1 MVRKLTPVMLLV
13 CALSLSLLAVT
24 MMTALSLR
32 QHWLGVKFSPDPE
45 RGFVIV
51 EAVEP
56 DGPGAELTVGAP
68 VLAIADVA
76 LEAGD
81 LVEEPDVAESYIA
94 LRRFFSR
101 QSELYGAIS
110 KPLVLVQTAGDASA
124 SVEIRPASSRPIT
137 SLPPVYWVQIATGV
151 FSALIGTWIWSL
163 RRNEL
168 SARLLAVAG
177 AGIMIAAFPAAVYS
191 SREIALEADVFRL
204 LSVTNYFG
212 TLIFG
217 IAILALLLVY
227 PQPVAQMRSLW
238 LLPAVFIVIW
248 IIDTAGL
255 GVPGPAY
262 GRHLPAVLLMIGILL
277 AAFLQYRLCVDDPV
291 ASAAIRWFG
300 LSVCLCAGSFVAMV
314 LLPNLFGWQASISQG
329 YAFVLFGILFAGV
342 AVGVARYRLF
352 ELESWA
358 FSILT
363 YFGAVVTLITVDAT
377 LIAVIALD
385 RPAAFALSLI
395 LVALVYLPCRDWIA
409 KRLTKRQDIDREDLF
424 SQIVDIAMSGEALR
438 QDRWKETL
446 RRVFNPLQISQAAEG
461 PELEPTIASDGV
473 ELVLPAMPDLPAL
486 KLSHASMGRRLFTP
500 RDKRFAAE
508 ISAMLRHAIHSRNAQ
523 ETGATQERL
532 RIARDM
538 HDNMGAQLLSALHS
552 ETVEKKDTLIRQTI
566 SDLRDIVNN
575 AARGGKTLS
584 ELLADLKNESAERL
598 AAAGIELVWQEAD
611 LDDQIVLSPN
621 AAYSLRSICRELV
634 SNTIRHSG
642 ATTMWLRCEL
652 GDHNLEFC
660 ATDDGRGIDAD
671 LIDAGNGLANIEAR
685 LLALEGRL
693 ALSNLKQGLKV
704 RACFP
709 VQASL
714 ER

>member
-24 MMTALSLR
+24 IMTALSLR
-32 QHWLGVKFSPDPE
+32 QPWLGVKFSPDPE
-45 RGFVIV
+45 RGLVIV

-68 VLAIADVA
+68 VFAIADVA

-94 LRRFFSR
+94 LRHFFAR
-101 QSELYGAIS
+101 QSELYNPIT
-110 KPLVLVQTAGDASA
+110 KPQVLVQTAGNAAA
-124 SVEIRPASSRPIT
+124 SVEIKPASSRPIT

-151 FSALIGTWIWSL
+151 FSVLIGTWIWSL
-163 RRNEL
+163 RRDEH

-177 AGIMIAAFPAAVYS
+177 AGIMLSAFPAAVYS
-191 SREIALEADVFRL
+191 TREIALDGTVFRL
-204 LSVTNYFG
+204 LSAINHFG
-212 TLIFG
+212 TFTFG
-217 IAILALLLVY
+217 VAMFALLLVY
-227 PQPVAQMRSLW
+227 PRPIVQMRSLW
-238 LLPAVFIVIW
+238 LLPAVFGVIW
-248 IIDTAGL
+248 VFDIAGL
-255 GVPGPAY
+255 GAAGPAY
-262 GRHLPAVLLMIGILL
+262 GHHLPAVVLMIGILL
-277 AAFLQYRLCVDDPV
+277 AAFLQYRLCIKDPV
-291 ASAAIRWFG
+291 ACAAIRWFG
-300 LSVCLCAGSFVAMV
+300 LSVCLCAGTFVAMV

-342 AVGVARYRLF
+342 AVGVQRYRLF
-352 ELESWA
+352 ELETWA

-363 YFGAVVTLITVDAT
+363 YFGAVVTLITVDAG
-377 LIAVIALD
+377 LIAFIALD

-446 RRVFNPLQISQAAEG
+446 QKVFNPLQISQAADG
-461 PELEPTIASDGV
+461 AELEPSIASDGV

-500 RDKRFAAE
+500 RDRRFAAE
-508 ISAMLRHAIHSRNAQ
+508 ICTMLRHAIHSRNAQ

-598 AAAGIELVWQEAD
+598 SAAGIELVWQEAD

-621 AAYSLRSICRELV
+621 AAYSLRSVCRELV
-634 SNTIRHSG
+634 SNSIRHSG

-652 GDHNLEFC
+652 RHHNLEFS
-660 ATDDGRGIDAD
+660 AKDDGRGIDVGQ
-671 LIDAGNGLANIEAR
+671 IDTGNGLVNIEAR
-685 LLALEGRL
+685 LLALKGHL
-693 ALSNLKQGLKV
+693 SLSNLNPGLNV

-709 VQASL
+709 L
-714 ER
+714 EEGAAR